1 MLTLGNKT
9 ERAMPPAEKPHAL
22 VVDDTSFHSNFLRMF
37 LRTKGYEVTVATDG
51 VEGLAAARADSF
63 ALVFS
68 DIEMPNMNG
77 IEFLRSVKR
86 LPAYARIPVIMLST
100 LDDEAM
106 KQKAANFGAFAYIV
120 KPFTTQKMDDLFQKL
135 K

>member
-1 MLTLGNKT
+1 
-9 ERAMPPAEKPHAL
+9 MPDKRKAL
-22 VVDDTSFHSNFLRMF
+22 VVDDTPFHSNFLKMF

-51 VEGLAAARADSF
+51 VEGLAAARADAY

-77 IEFLRSVKR
+77 VEFLRSVKR
-86 LPAYARIPVIMLST
+86 LPSYAKTPVVMLST
-100 LDDEAM
+100 LDDEDM
-106 KQKAANFGAFAYIV
+106 KRRTASLGAFAYIV
-120 KPFTTQKMDDLFQKL
+120 KPFNAQKMDELFERL

>member
-1 MLTLGNKT
+1 M
-9 ERAMPPAEKPHAL
+9 ADKPHAL
-22 VVDDTSFHSNFLRMF
+22 VVDDTPFHSNFLRMF

-51 VEGLAAARADSF
+51 VEGLAAARQTAF
-63 ALVFS
+63 VLVFS

-86 LPAYARIPVIMLST
+86 LPAYLSTPVIMLST
-100 LDDEAM
+100 LDDDAM
-106 KQKAANFGAFAYIV
+106 REKARSFGAFHYMV
-120 KPFTTQKMDDLFQKL
+120 KPFSSAKMDELFAKL

>member
-1 MLTLGNKT
+1 MT
-9 ERAMPPAEKPHAL
+9 AAEKPQAL

-51 VEGLAAARADSF
+51 VEGLAAARQTAF
-63 ALVFS
+63 VLVFS

-86 LPAYARIPVIMLST
+86 LPAYAKTPVIMLST
-100 LDDEAM
+100 LDDDAM
-106 KQKAANFGAFAYIV
+106 KAKAASFGAFAYIV
-120 KPFTTQKMDDLFQKL
+120 KPFTTQKMDDLFARL